1 MTRPAVNS
9 TWAKATGSMTKT
21 RILALAGLLL
31 LGNAAVEAS
40 ETAEQ
45 VLGGGVAITLPHD
58 MKLKQNPTLFKMKDI
73 EQWDYRHRSGEVSM
87 ALTGIGFKLPK
98 DKAVNKID
106 TADIIVKS
114 AAQYLPQST
123 GEGVDPKP
131 FENGRVSGHYASL
144 RARGGQ
150 KFAIGFDAPRRCV
163 TTAVIAVG
171 AYNDMA
177 ISYSVTIAAD
187 DCDSAAYKAAVAGVV
202 GMRPV

>member
-1 MTRPAVNS
+1 MTRLGAS
-9 TWAKATGSMTKT
+9 SIWAKAIGSMTKA

-31 LGNAAVEAS
+31 LGNASAAS
-40 ETAEQ
+40 DTAEQ
-45 VLGGGVAITLPHD
+45 LLGGGVAITLPRD
-58 MKLKQNPTLFKMKDI
+58 MKLKQNPTLFKMKDV
-73 EQWDYRHRSGEVSM
+73 EQWDYRLRSDEVSM
-87 ALTGIGFKLPK
+87 ALTGMGFTVPK

-114 AAQYLPQST
+114 SAQYLPQST
-123 GEGVDPKP
+123 GGGDPMP

-144 RARGGQ
+144 RAREGQ
-150 KFAIGFDAPRRCV
+150 KFAVGFDAPRRCV

-171 AYNDMA
+171 AYNDMT

>member
-1 MTRPAVNS
+1 MRLGAS
-9 TWAKATGSMTKT
+9 CIWAKVIGSMIEL

-31 LGNAAVEAS
+31 LGNASAAS
-40 ETAEQ
+40 DTAEQ
-45 VLGGGVAITLPHD
+45 LLGGGVAITLPHD
-58 MKLKQNPTLFKMKDI
+58 MKLKQNPTLFKMKDV
-73 EQWDYRHRSGEVSM
+73 EQWDYRLRSDEVSM
-87 ALTGIGFKLPK
+87 ALTGMGFTVPK

-114 AAQYLPQST
+114 SAQYLPQST
-123 GEGVDPKP
+123 GEGGDPMP
-131 FENGRVSGHYASL
+131 FENGRVSGHYVSL
-144 RARGGQ
+144 RAREGQ
-150 KFAIGFDAPRRCV
+150 KFAVGFDAPRRCV

-171 AYNDMA
+171 AYNDMT